1 MKGANLPIFFCRILY
16 FQLICVKILASLF
29 PMAMRKAKN
38 FQIERDSLNSYGDEN
53 DYREDDEIF
62 DEIDYPQSPNER

>member
-1 MKGANLPIFFCRILY
+1 
-16 FQLICVKILASLF
+16 
-29 PMAMRKAKN
+29 MRKAKN

-62 DEIDYPQSPNER
+62 DEIDYPQSPNERWAILWVIETLFDCWHAGLVLHKGARLLHSL